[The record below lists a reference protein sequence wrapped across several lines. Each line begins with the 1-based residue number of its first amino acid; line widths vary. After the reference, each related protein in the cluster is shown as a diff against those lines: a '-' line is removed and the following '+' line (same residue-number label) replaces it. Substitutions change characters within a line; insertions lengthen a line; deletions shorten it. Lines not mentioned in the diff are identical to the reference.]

1 MIGQEKLKAHFEKL
15 IAFDKLPR
23 FILLVGSQGSGK
35 RTLANWIVQESD
47 IDYEFITD
55 QKVDSIRSVIES
67 ALTLRDRKIFVFP
80 NAENMNLSAQN
91 AFLKTLE
98 EPPNNAYIIMTVN
111 NLLSILGTIRSRASV
126 FTMEGY
132 TKDQLSEFVDF
143 DEDIEIMTVMCNT
156 PGMIKRYQSVAWQDM
171 LVHCEKVVNNLGR
184 ISLANTFSILKNV
197 KEEDYDLIIPTLQ
210 YVFWTKVRKGEG
222 LMRQIKLLYDTQ
234 MQINHSSINVKNALE
249 MMFVKLWE
257 VAD

>member
-1 MIGQEKLKAHFEKL
+1 MEEFMIGQEKLKAHFEKL

-111 NLLSILGTIRSRASV
+111 NLLSILGNDP
-126 FTMEGY
+126 
-132 TKDQLSEFVDF
+132 K
-143 DEDIEIMTVMCNT
+143 
-156 PGMIKRYQSVAWQDM
+156 QSFR
-171 LVHCEKVVNNLGR
+171 LHNGG
-184 ISLANTFSILKNV
+184 IH
-197 KEEDYDLIIPTLQ
+197 
-210 YVFWTKVRKGEG
+210 KG
-222 LMRQIKLLYDTQ
+222 
-234 MQINHSSINVKNALE
+234 SA
-249 MMFVKLWE
+249 F
-257 VAD
+257 